1 MPSPVAF
8 GEARLGIHGTE
19 GTRQVMVLGL
29 ASGFVH
35 TFEGVRAAYPAGI
48 PAGASIWLWKR
59 VLESLAWLHGTGWV
73 HGAVLPEHLL
83 VHARDH
89 GVRLVGFSCATRVG
103 APVKV
108 TAGGLV
114 PGVEAQP
121 AIDYAMSARAVQSLL
136 AAPVP
141 EPLQLL
147 LSRAADDAVSFAD
160 GWALIAEVDRVA
172 REVFGPPQYVPF
184 QMPGWN

>member
-35 TFEGVRAAYPAGI
+35 TFQDVRAEYPAGI
-48 PAGASIWLWKR
+48 PAGASIWSWKR

-73 HGAVLPEHLL
+73 HCAVLPEHLL

-89 GVRLVGFSCATRVG
+89 GVRLIGFSCATHAG
-103 APVKV
+103 AKV
-108 TAGGLV
+108 QATAGGLS

-121 AIDYAMSARAVQSLL
+121 ALDYAMSARAVQSLL
-136 AAPVP
+136 GTSVP
-141 EPLQLL
+141 EPLQRLL
-147 LSRAADDAVSFAD
+147 ERASNDAASFAD

>member
-19 GTRQVMVLGL
+19 GNRQVMVLGL

-35 TFEGVRAAYPAGI
+35 TFQDVRAEYPAGI
-48 PAGASIWLWKR
+48 PAGASIWSWKR

-73 HGAVLPEHLL
+73 HCAVLPEHLL

-89 GVRLVGFSCATRVG
+89 GVRLIGFSCATHAG
-103 APVKV
+103 AKV
-108 TAGGLV
+108 QATAGGLS

-121 AIDYAMSARAVQSLL
+121 ALDYAMSARAVQSLL
-136 AAPVP
+136 GTSVP
-141 EPLQLL
+141 EPLQRLL
-147 LSRAADDAVSFAD
+147 ERASNDAASFAD

-184 QMPGWN
+184 QMLGWN